1 MTETP
6 SRTSIWA
13 AAARA
18 IGSRY
23 EDSRYRNPDLLADK
37 LIGPAERDLIMGHPL
52 SAALLS
58 DAPENR
64 ANPEVMGATMTMIVR
79 TKFVDEKLEAA
90 VRNGATQFVILG
102 AGWDTRAYRM
112 PELLRDV
119 RIFEIDQPPTQNWK
133 RRRAVET
140 LGPPP
145 PNVTYLPIDF
155 RTQTPEQVLAT
166 AGYDPKQKTFFLWEG
181 VTMYLPEQAIKD
193 VFQWISR
200 QAPGS
205 TLVFDFAY
213 QSTIDFFHAVKAG
226 RYPLDNEFARVGY
239 ERLLQLEAWGEP
251 WLFGIPDGNAEKFIT
266 DQGLVHRE
274 TIAMASTEAAKRY
287 LGWDRPEPFPASIR
301 QTYAIAEAGVA

>member
-1 MTETP
+1 MTGTP

-18 IGSRY
+18 VGSRY
-23 EDSRYRNPDLLADK
+23 EHPQFRNPDLLADK
-37 LIGPAERDLIMGHPL
+37 LIGPAERELIMGHPL

-64 ANPEVMGATMTMIVR
+64 ANPEVMGAAMTMIVR

-90 VRNGATQFVILG
+90 VRDGATQFVILG

-181 VTMYLPEQAIKD
+181 VTMYLPEQRSKTCSNGSHAKLLAVPSCSTSPI
-193 VFQWISR
+193 
-200 QAPGS
+200 APPS
-205 TLVFDFAY
+205 PSFM
-213 QSTIDFFHAVKAG
+213 
-226 RYPLDNEFARVGY
+226 R
-239 ERLLQLEAWGEP
+239 
-251 WLFGIPDGNAEKFIT
+251 
-266 DQGLVHRE
+266 
-274 TIAMASTEAAKRY
+274 
-287 LGWDRPEPFPASIR
+287 
-301 QTYAIAEAGVA
+301 